1 MSIIAMS
8 ARFFP
13 ALSPSTRVSAA
24 GRASDSSPEDRPAP
38 VLEAQ
43 AVDDDGLPP
52 TEAVDVVNAL
62 LEVLDDAELAA
73 LERLDDETIDSL
85 ARELQ
90 LRGFRRTHPHGFVSV
105 VA

>member
-1 MSIIAMS
+1 
-8 ARFFP
+8 
-13 ALSPSTRVSAA
+13 
-24 GRASDSSPEDRPAP
+24 
-38 VLEAQ
+38 
-43 AVDDDGLPP
+43 
-52 TEAVDVVNAL
+52 VDVVNAL

-73 LERLDDETIDSL
+73 LERLDDQTIDSL